1 LSFFDDAD
9 EPRRSARRAPRQ
21 APPTRRAAGDQ
32 QTIRRRQLVA
42 LGAAALVLILII
54 LLIRSCAGSAAKQGL
69 RDYNRSVSSL
79 MRKSADDVG
88 RPLFRLLD
96 TAGQGTATR
105 SVELQNQI
113 NNLKVEADDELQ
125 RASDLDVPGSMT
137 EAQRYVLLSL
147 ELRRDGV
154 DRIARL
160 IQRSIGGTDNGV
172 GAKEI
177 AGQMRAFDASD
188 VLWAGRAVPLIRQ
201 GLAAKDITVG
211 TTGEEIATSNFVL
224 APWLSVDY
232 TVQRLGGSASGSPG
246 SGPAKPGTHGHGIV
260 GVSVGSLT
268 LSTSGVNRIPASPRP
283 VFSVKLQNQGEND
296 ESGVRVRLRITGSG
310 TPTTATKTLTS
321 TTAGQ
326 TATATIP
333 LTQTPRVGSVPKV
346 TVEVLPVA
354 GEKVVDNNKQTFS
367 VLFTR

>member
-9 EPRRSARRAPRQ
+9 EPRRPSRRAPRQ
-21 APPTRRAAGDQ
+21 APSTRRAAGDQ

-42 LGAAALVLILII
+42 LAAAALVLILLV
-54 LLIRSCAGSAAKQGL
+54 LLIKSCTGSAAKQGL
-69 RDYNRSVSSL
+69 RDYNRSVSSI
-79 MRKSADDVG
+79 MTKSVNDVG
-88 RPLFRLLD
+88 KPLFRLLD
-96 TAGQGTATR
+96 SAGSGGATR
-105 SVELQNQI
+105 SVELQNQV

-125 RASDLDVPGSMT
+125 RAAALDVPGSMT
-137 EAQRYVLLSL
+137 DAQRYVLLSL

-160 IQRSIGGTDNGV
+160 IQRSLGGTDNGV
-172 GAKEI
+172 GAQEI

-188 VLWAGRAVPLIRQ
+188 VAWQARAVPLIRR
-201 GLAAKDITVG
+201 GLAAKDIAVG
-211 TTGEEIATSNFVL
+211 TTGEAIASSKFVL

-232 TVQRLGGSASGSPG
+232 TIQRLGGRVSGSSG
-246 SGPAKPGTHGHGIV
+246 TGPAKPGTHGHGIV
-260 GVSVGSLT
+260 SVSVGQLT
-268 LSTSGVNRIPASPRP
+268 LSTTGVNRIPASPRP
-283 VFSVKLQNQGEND
+283 VFNVRLQNQGEND

-310 TPTTATKTLTS
+310 APITATKTLTS

-346 TVEVLPVA
+346 TVEILPVP
-354 GEKVVDNNKQTFS
+354 GEKKTDNNKQTFS

>member
-9 EPRRSARRAPRQ
+9 EPRRAARRAPRP
-21 APPTRRAAGDQ
+21 APPTRRSAGDQ

-42 LGAAALVLILII
+42 LGAAVLVLILII
-54 LLIRSCAGSAAKQGL
+54 LLVRSCAGSAAKQGL

-79 MRKSADDVG
+79 MKKSADDVG

-96 TAGQGTATR
+96 TAGRGTGTGA
-105 SVELQNQI
+105 VELQNQV

-125 RASDLDVPGSMT
+125 RASDLSVPGSMN

-188 VLWAGRAVPLIRQ
+188 VLWRARAVPLIRQ
-201 GLAAKDITVG
+201 GLAAKDIAVG
-211 TTGEEIATSNFVL
+211 PTGEEIAASDFVL

-232 TVQRLGGSASGSPG
+232 TIQKLGGRVSGTAG

-260 GVSVGSLT
+260 GVSAGSVT

-283 VFSVKLQNQGEND
+283 VFNVRLQNQGEND
-296 ESGVRVRLRITGSG
+296 ENGVRVRLSITGSG
-310 TPTTATKTLTS
+310 APITATKTLTS

-326 TATATIP
+326 TATAAIP
-333 LTQTPRVGSVPKV
+333 LTQTPRLGSVARV
-346 TVEVLPVA
+346 TVEVLPVP